1 MPRTEKCFNL
11 VDWQVDPALNRLS
24 IDNQSYDLEPRVM
37 QVLVCLYEH
46 AEELVS
52 KDDLLGEVWHGVSI
66 TDDAIYCSISKLR
79 KTFRQVE
86 EHRSPQLKT
95 ITRQG
100 YMLCLEPAYSIL
112 QGDNELRN
120 KSNGHFHYGRR
131 HDDRAPISD
140 NGTNGQSFPTLDDT
154 KSQKKTKRL
163 ASPAELKTINL
174 RIFVDKQKAGDYQDT
189 VNKHKKLKVVLL
201 ILLSVLL
208 LQSIIIVFS

>member
-1 MPRTEKCFNL
+1 MPHTERCFNL
-11 VDWQVDPALNRLS
+11 VDWQVDPALNRLT

-100 YMLCLEPAYSIL
+100 YMLCLEPAYCIL
-112 QGDNELRN
+112 QGDNEFRH
-120 KSNGHFHYGRR
+120 KSNGHFKYGRR
-131 HDDRAPISD
+131 HDDRIATSE

-189 VNKHKKLKVVLL
+189 VNKHKKLKLVLL